1 MTGAIMH
8 TPHSLPLPGMLWG
21 DYPERSA
28 DAAAPALAA
37 RLDGAWNT
45 LCNALPGYRR
55 NAYRHFA
62 RRVDAQAARV
72 EVDDH
77 STWAGR
83 LQALRSGL
91 TRHGMSD
98 AMALEACTL
107 AAAACRHTLG
117 YAPYLTQIQA
127 ARALL
132 SNQLVEMATGEGKTV
147 AVALAAAAAALGGTP
162 VHVITANDYLALRDA
177 NALFDFYRTCGL
189 AVAAVTQAMDRGA
202 RRAAYA
208 ADITYCSAKELA
220 FDYLRDG
227 LARPRGLTDLGRRA
241 RRLGAADSAAGGTV
255 LRGLCMAII
264 DEADTVLID
273 EARMPLV
280 LSQAAPQA
288 DTRAFLDGA
297 LQLARTLGEGAD
309 FALLP
314 ERRASLT
321 AAGGAKLADWSAAPG
336 PYAGQRRHREEVLCQ
351 ALAALHLYQRD
362 RHYVLRDGK
371 VDIVDDNS
379 GRAAPGRAWSGGLH
393 QLIELKE
400 GCAPSQANRAIAQIS
415 FQRLFRRYVR
425 IAGISGTLGGAERE
439 LHAMYGTGVTRIAP
453 RTPSR
458 CLRHPP
464 RLHLDHANLW
474 PAVVRRARE
483 IHEIGRPLLI
493 GTASVAESEHLSL
506 LLTAAG
512 LPHALL
518 NARQDQAEAD
528 LIAHAGD
535 AGAITVAT
543 SMAGRGTDIRL
554 GPGVAERGGLHV
566 ILCQHNSARRIDRQ
580 FSGRAARNGEPG
592 SVDTMLALDMPL
604 FTRRL
609 PGWWHALASD
619 NARMPGALIRLT
631 ASLPQWLEE
640 RHQRAQRSALCRL
653 DEQRERALD
662 FCQRTAS

>member
-1 MTGAIMH
+1 M
-8 TPHSLPLPGMLWG
+8 
-21 DYPERSA
+21 
-28 DAAAPALAA
+28 
-37 RLDGAWNT
+37 
-45 LCNALPGYRR
+45 
-55 NAYRHFA
+55 
-62 RRVDAQAARV
+62 
-72 EVDDH
+72 
-77 STWAGR
+77 
-83 LQALRSGL
+83 
-91 TRHGMSD
+91 
-98 AMALEACTL
+98 
-107 AAAACRHTLG
+107 
-117 YAPYLTQIQA
+117 
-127 ARALL
+127 
-132 SNQLVEMATGEGKTV
+132 
-147 AVALAAAAAALGGTP
+147 
-162 VHVITANDYLALRDA
+162 
-177 NALFDFYRTCGL
+177 
-189 AVAAVTQAMDRGA
+189 
-202 RRAAYA
+202 
-208 ADITYCSAKELA
+208 
-220 FDYLRDG
+220 
-227 LARPRGLTDLGRRA
+227 
-241 RRLGAADSAAGGTV
+241 
-255 LRGLCMAII
+255 
-264 DEADTVLID
+264 
-273 EARMPLV
+273 
-280 LSQAAPQA
+280 
-288 DTRAFLDGA
+288 
-297 LQLARTLGEGAD
+297 
-309 FALLP
+309 
-314 ERRASLT
+314 
-321 AAGGAKLADWSAAPG
+321 
-336 PYAGQRRHREEVLCQ
+336 LCQ

-425 IAGISGTLGGAERE
+425 IAGISGTLGGAEHE
-439 LHAMYGTGVTRIAP
+439 LHALYGTGVTRIAP

-518 NARQDQAEAD
+518 NARQDQAEAE

-535 AGAITVAT
+535 AGAITIAT

-592 SVDTMLALDMPL
+592 SVDTMLSLDMPL

-640 RHQRAQRSALCRL
+640 RHQRAQRGALCRL
-653 DEQRERALD
+653 DDQRERALD